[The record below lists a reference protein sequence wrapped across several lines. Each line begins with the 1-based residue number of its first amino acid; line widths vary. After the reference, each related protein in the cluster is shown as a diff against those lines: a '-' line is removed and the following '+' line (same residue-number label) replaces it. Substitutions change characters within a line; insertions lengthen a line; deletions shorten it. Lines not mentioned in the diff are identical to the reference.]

1 MKFSREV
8 SLLISLWLHF
18 LCIFVLL
25 PCLGWIITFKASE
38 VIQIQAANHDRRMH
52 SRMLRPDRVF
62 TSIFITNGRE
72 VRETDFRLCVAL
84 VSIRRTRS
92 FNRWKVRANDRACEE
107 EEEGVEEGIER
118 SIGRSFV
125 GVVRFVTNGCS
136 EKREG
141 ENKNKRETNE
151 IAIGECTNDDNSV
164 YACAWAASLFL
175 LMMMTKQTWQRPAER
190 IYFYPNERTNERGC
204 AFYWMALRVAKKPST
219 KSLKNSLFA
228 NRTVMIYDF
237 VDNILRLFYI
247 DSYMNMIEK
256 SFKSIS
262 PLI

>member
-1 MKFSREV
+1 M
-8 SLLISLWLHF
+8 
-18 LCIFVLL
+18 
-25 PCLGWIITFKASE
+25 
-38 VIQIQAANHDRRMH
+38 IQIQAANHDRRMH

-125 GVVRFVTNGCS
+125 GVVRFVTNGCL

-141 ENKNKRETNE
+141 ENMNKRETNE
-151 IAIGECTNDDNSV
+151 IAIGECTNDDDSV
-164 YACAWAASLFL
+164 YACA
-175 LMMMTKQTWQRPAER
+175 
-190 IYFYPNERTNERGC
+190 
-204 AFYWMALRVAKKPST
+204 
-219 KSLKNSLFA
+219 
-228 NRTVMIYDF
+228 
-237 VDNILRLFYI
+237 
-247 DSYMNMIEK
+247 
-256 SFKSIS
+256 
-262 PLI
+262 